1 MIAKKLDRRS
11 FIRLGVA
18 GITTACLTGI
28 VGPLEPIL
36 KRVIPKTGEMLPMV
50 GLGAQRA
57 FDIYRDE
64 PSYWMTYRE
73 VLRMLFEAGANV
85 IDTSPMYGKAENVV
99 GELLNESKARE
110 TTFLATKVWTEGK
123 DRGIAQMEESLR
135 RLRTNRIDL
144 MQVHNLVDWQ
154 TQLETLQLWKAAGIF
169 RYIGVTH
176 YTSGAIDRLVH
187 VMESEEVDFVQ
198 MAYSIGERAVEDKLL
213 PVAAERGIAVIV
225 NRPFEGGQLFN
236 SVRGEDVPEWA
247 IETGCKTW
255 GQFFLKFVLSHPTV
269 TCAIPA
275 TSDPGHLIENLWSA
289 RGNLPD
295 EATRQKM
302 VQYWEDV

>member
-1 MIAKKLDRRS
+1 MIATKLNRRN
-11 FIRLGVA
+11 FIRVAVA
-18 GITTACLTGI
+18 GISTACLPGI
-28 VGPLEPIL
+28 VGLLEPII
-36 KRVIPKTGEMLPMV
+36 KRAIPKTGEMLPIV
-50 GLGAQRA
+50 GLGTWRA
-57 FDIYRDE
+57 FDISGD
-64 PSYWMTYRE
+64 PSVWITQRE
-73 VLRMLFEAGANV
+73 VLRMLLDAGANV
-85 IDTSPMYGKAENVV
+85 IDTSPMHGRAEIVI
-99 GELLNESKARE
+99 GELLNELEARDA
-110 TTFLATKVWTEGK
+110 TFLAAKVWAEGK

-144 MQVHNLVDWQ
+144 MQIHNLVDWH

-176 YTSGAIDRLVH
+176 YTSSAIDRLVH
-187 VMESEEVDFVQ
+187 VMERGEVDFVQ
-198 MAYSIGERAVEDKLL
+198 IAYSIGERAVEDKLL

-225 NRPFEGGQLFN
+225 NRPYEGGQLFN

-255 GQFFLKFVLSHPTV
+255 GQFFLKFVLSHPIV

-275 TSDPGHLIENLWSA
+275 TSNPGHMMENLWSA
-289 RGNLPD
+289 RGTLPD
-295 EATRQKM
+295 EKTRQRM